1 MSTIRIQLVESI
13 IAALKGTTL
22 AGQSVFY
29 GRDWPT
35 DTDMLASGVLLVF
48 AQKERKDRV
57 RSGLLEYTTTATID
71 VLARVARGGPETT
84 LKMVNVLTEQVAAA
98 VICDAQIHKI
108 TNYAPSVD
116 IDIGLTSEGEMQ
128 IGQALLSF
136 SFEYRERYQ
145 IGGVPLLDISNGT
158 EGSFG
163 SFTVS
168 LPQS

>member
-1 MSTIRIQLVESI
+1 LSTIRIQLLESI
-13 IAALKGTTL
+13 IQTLKNNTV
-22 AGQSVFY
+22 AGNEVY
-29 GRDWPT
+29 YARDWPT
-35 DTDMLASGVLLVF
+35 DTSKLATGVILVF
-48 AQKERKDRV
+48 GLKERKERV

-84 LKMVNVLTEQVAAA
+84 LKLVNLLSEQIAAA
-98 VICDAQIHKI
+98 VICDLTIHKL

-116 IDIGLTSEGEMQ
+116 IEIGMTSEGEMQ
-128 IGQALLSF
+128 IGQGLLSF

-145 IGGVPLLDISNGT
+145 PGGVPLVDIINGT

-163 SFTVS
+163 SFSVS